1 MSGFVVV
8 LADGRRIEIPREI
21 EAAGAEAVERYVTE
35 WTEKRGRQ
43 AARRVKDERDQDPE

>member
-21 EAAGAEAVERYVTE
+21 EAAGPEAIEEYVRAQTE
-35 WTEKRGRQ
+35 TQGRT
-43 AARRVKDERDQDPE
+43 AARNARRSHERG